1 MADCARTVHYSSA
14 LDAVSAFS
22 SLACNTPRG
31 RLYLNAQ
38 IICMHK
44 SLHVDLCSCCLSHT
58 AQATRVVLFLRV
70 STTDCHDLVSGG
82 ATMHESRV
90 WRFGSGEFT
99 HPALTVFR
107 VSVLCHRLH
116 STSVSIDCTVV
127 VNTPR
132 DVVVPAIKQAGM
144 AKNSVVISN

>member
-1 MADCARTVHYSSA
+1 
-14 LDAVSAFS
+14 
-22 SLACNTPRG
+22 
-31 RLYLNAQ
+31 
-38 IICMHK
+38 MHK

-58 AQATRVVLFLRV
+58 TQATRVVLVLRA
-70 STTDCHDLVSGG
+70 STIDRHDMVSGG
-82 ATMHESRV
+82 ATMHDRRV
-90 WRFGSGEFT
+90 WRFGDREFT

-107 VSVLCHRLH
+107 VSVLCH

-132 DVVVPAIKQAGM
+132 DVVVPGIKQARM

>member
-1 MADCARTVHYSSA
+1 M
-14 LDAVSAFS
+14 
-22 SLACNTPRG
+22 
-31 RLYLNAQ
+31 
-38 IICMHK
+38 
-44 SLHVDLCSCCLSHT
+44 
-58 AQATRVVLFLRV
+58 
-70 STTDCHDLVSGG
+70 VSGS
-82 ATMHESRV
+82 ATMHDRRV
-90 WRFGSGEFT
+90 WRFGGREFT

-107 VSVLCHRLH
+107 VSVLCH